1 MKTRRRG
8 GDIELPSRANRVLK
22 AHQRALNNTIKR
34 GRNNLRRI
42 SVKEGELQNGKET
55 SLIRGI
61 GTRNLY
67 HMNQRVVWKREMGEV
82 IESTKRWEKWLA
94 EAIEKRDKALAEL
107 SATNN
112 NNNIKKFRQN
122 VVNSYKSNIN
132 MAQKHINDNRKEL
145 NRNKARLNA
154 LEWEK

>member
-22 AHQRALNNTIKR
+22 AHQRALNNTIKKS
-34 GRNNLRRI
+34 RNNLRRLQ
-42 SVKEGELQNGKET
+42 GELQNGTET
-55 SLIRGI
+55 PLIRGV

-67 HMNQRVVWKREMGEV
+67 HMNQRAVWKREMGEV
-82 IESTKRWEKWLA
+82 MESTKRWEKWLA
-94 EAIEKRDKALAEL
+94 EAIEKRNKALAEL
-107 SATNN
+107 SATN

-122 VVNSYKSNIN
+122 VVNSFKSNIN

-145 NRNKARLNA
+145 NRHKAKLNA